1 MKKKLK
7 GVDILYMVLLGLCVI
22 MVGIVIGKTRLY
34 DMWNEELICN
44 ILHLQQEEQIAEDRH
59 MMEKIQTKI
68 LYYTLPQLPDDRM
81 SLYGYVRNA
90 NVTIYKDYHIIY
102 QSPEIEEEDG
112 WYFSDTGDYMISVP
126 LKQTDGGKKIQ
137 VLVTAGK
144 DEIKNIQFYYGTGE
158 GFMRM
163 ILKDEMTGL
172 HNRSA
177 YEEYL
182 MENSKTDAASYVL
195 MMDLNNLKQCNDI
208 LGHRVGDEF
217 VVLLLNISKD
227 SFASMLEELQGEW
240 DRIRQQEHRF
250 VFQIAVGYAQ
260 ASDKT
265 TLQEMIEQADKMMYE
280 NKKELKQNAKLYDF

>member
-208 LGHRVGDEF
+208 LGHRVGAEF